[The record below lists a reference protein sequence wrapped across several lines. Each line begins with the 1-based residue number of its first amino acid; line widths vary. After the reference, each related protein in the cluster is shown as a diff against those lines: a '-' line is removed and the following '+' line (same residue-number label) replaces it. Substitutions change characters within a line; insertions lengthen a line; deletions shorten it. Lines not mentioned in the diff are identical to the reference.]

1 MTQKFD
7 MFINGQSVPSISGN
21 YFDSINPSDGSVV
34 AKVAQ
39 GTREDVD
46 NAVQAADTAR
56 KAWSA
61 MNPLARGK
69 ILRRVAE
76 VIANNAAYLG
86 KLESDEMGMPSQV
99 APMVSAE
106 SATFFDYYGGLAT
119 SIHGDTIPVNTET
132 FCYNLYEPY
141 GVVGVITPWNGPLNQ
156 AARSVAP
163 ALAAGN
169 TVVLKP
175 SEFTSL
181 SALEMARLAYEA
193 GLPAG
198 VLNVVTGDGAHVGSP
213 LVSHPLVRKVAF
225 TGSVRTGQAIGAIAA
240 EKIMP
245 LTLELGGKSPNI
257 VFEDAKL
264 EAAVPMVLFG
274 FVANSGQICTSGTR
288 ILVQRSVYEKFSQML
303 ADAADNFQIGRDKAF
318 PTLGPIANHAQFEKI
333 LGFFDS
339 AKKEGA
345 TCLAGGERAT
355 GEGLD
360 QGLYIKPT
368 LYADVTPDMRIVREE
383 IFGPVA
389 VLIPFDTEEE
399 AIRIAND
406 SEYGLASGIWTQDV
420 SRAHR
425 VAAQLEA
432 GTVYIN
438 TYHERAVEAPMGGYK
453 KSGIGREKGMAALHD
468 YMQLKNVM
476 MKLDGR

>member
-1 MTQKFD
+1 MKKFD
-7 MFINGQSVPSISGN
+7 MFINGQSVASVSGH
-21 YFDSINPSDGSVV
+21 YFDSTSPADGSVV
-34 AKVAQ
+34 ARVAQ
-39 GTREDVD
+39 GGPEDVD
-46 NAVQAADTAR
+46 KAVHAAEAAR
-56 KAWSA
+56 KEWAA
-61 MNPLARGK
+61 MNPRERGK
-69 ILRRVAE
+69 TLRAVAE
-76 VIANNAAYLG
+76 VIVDNAANLG
-86 KLESDEMGMPSQV
+86 RLESEEMGMPSKV
-99 APMVSAE
+99 APLIVAE
-106 SATFFDYYGGLAT
+106 SATFFEYYGGLAA
-119 SIHGDTIPVNTET
+119 SIHGDTIPVSKDT

-181 SALEMARLAYEA
+181 SALEVARLAVEA

-198 VLNVVTGDGAHVGSP
+198 VLNVVTGDGLSVGAP
-213 LVSHPLVRKVAF
+213 LVAHPLVRKVAF
-225 TGSVRTGQAIGAIAA
+225 TGSVRAGQAVGAIAA

-245 LTLELGGKSPNI
+245 VTLELGGKSPNI
-257 VFEDAKL
+257 VFDDAKL

-288 ILVQRSVYEKFSQML
+288 ILVQRSVYEKFGQML
-303 ADAADNFQIGRDKAF
+303 AGAAAGFPIGRDKAF
-318 PTLGPIANHAQFEKI
+318 PTLGPIANQAQFDKI
-333 LGFFDS
+333 LGFFES
-339 AKKEGA
+339 ARQEGA

-355 GEGLD
+355 GDGLD

-368 LYADVTPDMRIVREE
+368 LYANVSPEMRVVREE
-383 IFGPVA
+383 IFGPVG
-389 VLIPFDTEEE
+389 VLIPFDTEED

-406 SEYGLASGIWTQDV
+406 SEYGLAAGIWTQDV

-432 GTVYIN
+432 GTVYVN
-438 TYHERAVEAPMGGYK
+438 TYHDRAVEAPMGGYK
-453 KSGIGREKGMAALHD
+453 KSGIGREKGVAALHD
-468 YMQLKNVM
+468 YMQLKNVT
-476 MKLDGR
+476 MKLI